1 MKNNKIFLPIR
12 SINLPLYFS
21 SACIKPVKY
30 ELSRIT
36 DIQNKIDCCLLLSS
50 KMGSP
55 ETDCALELVLT
66 EEETDRLISVNDS
79 DDVFIFPKPL
89 PITRVKGVYFNDNNQ
104 RDKII
109 TIINLASAFI
119 SPDICHVSVKMEMAD
134 YSNLKPPDN
143 LSDSDFTSQLKR
155 YDNILGGF
163 ALMRLSGDEYMNY
176 SEKYFSTLAF
186 FNSVIEKEIINSGR
200 TVNNIYHDAFSGNTK
215 FKTIYP
221 FLFRPV
227 TEDDLYMMAKR
238 ENQKIVKNNIT
249 GLIDVKSLDKWTYI
263 MAILYSYGISD
274 EAKRKK
280 IDTLI
285 ISNFKHDIEEDRSE
299 IVSFCYGLNRGYSVF
314 SNKYT
319 LNKKEKRVKY
329 ELNSRLDY
337 YTIESI
343 YQFSVNNVEKSA
355 EFPYL
360 DNWCPK
366 QKLPK
371 KLRKNEYKMLDK
383 KVIEEKVSV
392 GTKSWYENFFQALLQ
407 KGQEN
412 SFIPFL
418 EQIVNKI
425 KGELETDFNEH
436 IDEKNEII
444 QELTEEIK
452 SYKNTAMLAEELRK
466 EHQILQQESEK
477 QRKIIEQ
484 KKVAISELT
493 EENERLKEQINS
505 LNELEKRLQ
514 GLQIENT
521 ELRTVKMEVAEK
533 ETDYSPGL
541 KNTGKTRTRITATKT
556 NPENSI
562 TTEKKTKGK
571 SKTKKDMEGI
581 QPNLGF
587 ETDK

>member
-1 MKNNKIFLPIR
+1 MKNNKIFLPIS

-21 SACIKPVKY
+21 SACIKPVRY
-30 ELSRIT
+30 ELSRNT
-36 DIQNKIDCCLLLSS
+36 DIQNKFDCCLLLSS
-50 KMGSP
+50 KMGSS

-66 EEETDRLISVNDS
+66 EKETDMFISVSDS
-79 DDVFIFPKPL
+79 DDVFLFPKPL
-89 PITRVKGVYFNDNNQ
+89 PITRVKGVYFNDDKQ

-119 SPDICHVSVKMEMAD
+119 PPDICHVTKKMEMAD
-134 YSNLKPPDN
+134 YNNLKLPDN
-143 LSDSDFTSQLKR
+143 LSDVDFASQLKR
-155 YDNILGGF
+155 YDSFLGGF
-163 ALMRLSGDEYMNY
+163 ALMRFSGEEYMNY

-186 FNSVIEKEIINSGR
+186 FNSVIEKEIINSGK

-221 FLFRPV
+221 YLYRNV

-249 GLIDVKSLDKWTYI
+249 GLIDLKSLDKWTYI

-285 ISNFKHDIEEDRSE
+285 ISNFKHDIDEDRSE

-319 LNKKEKRVKY
+319 FNKKEKKVKF
-329 ELNSRLDY
+329 ELNSKLDY

-360 DNWCPK
+360 DDWCPT
-366 QKLPK
+366 QKTPK

-383 KVIEEKVSV
+383 KVIEEKVTV
-392 GTKSWYENFFQALLQ
+392 GTKRWYENFFQALLQ

-425 KGELETDFNEH
+425 KGELEADFDEH
-436 IDEKNEII
+436 IEEKNEII

-452 SYKNTAMLAEELRK
+452 SYKKIALLEEELRK
-466 EHQILQQESEK
+466 EHQILQQQSEK
-477 QRKIIEQ
+477 QREIIEQ
-484 KKVAISELT
+484 KKEAISELT
-493 EENERLKEQINS
+493 EENERLKDQINS
-505 LNELEKRLQ
+505 LHELKKRLQ
-514 GLQIENT
+514 DLQIENT

-541 KNTGKTRTRITATKT
+541 KSRGKTNPRTAEKKHSSTTTSNSKKKQKQKND
-556 NPENSI
+556 NPENSLDDLF
-562 TTEKKTKGK
+562 KNGK
-571 SKTKKDMEGI
+571 
-581 QPNLGF
+581 
-587 ETDK
+587 